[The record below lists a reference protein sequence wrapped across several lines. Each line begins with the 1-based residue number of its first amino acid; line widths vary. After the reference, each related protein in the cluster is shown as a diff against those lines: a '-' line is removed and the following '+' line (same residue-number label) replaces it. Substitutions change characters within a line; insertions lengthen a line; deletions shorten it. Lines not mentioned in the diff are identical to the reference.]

1 MLIQSCYVFFF
12 NREASNSSRSSFSSE
27 SGNNEETEESVWKIN
42 EEQKA
47 YYLNQFQILQPVEN
61 GAITGE

>member
-1 MLIQSCYVFFF
+1 MLLFFF
-12 NREASNSSRSSFSSE
+12 NREASNSSRSSISSE
-27 SGNNEETEESVWKIN
+27 SANNEETEESVWKIN

-61 GAITGE
+61 GTVTGE